1 MSLKLSNQMSN
12 LRRQAGVSIVEA
24 LVALLVL
31 SIGMLGVAG
40 LYLESLRANRTALS
54 RTVAVQLVNDMADR
68 IRANRGG
75 LDQYA
80 LVDGAPPTG
89 GADCSAALCTPVQ
102 LALYDKVQWY
112 TSVQNQL
119 PKGPSG
125 TIVPRTAI
133 AYTAAVG
140 TTPARYTIT
149 TWWRETGEVDYLS
162 TSVEVMILG
171 TT

>member
-1 MSLKLSNQMSN
+1 MSLKLSNRMITK
-12 LRRQAGVSIVEA
+12 RRQSGVSIIEA
-24 LVALLVL
+24 LVALIVL
-31 SIGMLGVAG
+31 SVGMLGVAG

-68 IRANRGG
+68 IRANRAG

-80 LVDGAPPTG
+80 LVDGTAPTG
-89 GADCSAALCTPVQ
+89 GSDCAAGLCTPTQ

-112 TSVQNQL
+112 TSVQAQL

-125 TIVPRTAI
+125 AIPPRTAI
-133 AYTAAVG
+133 TYTAAVG
-140 TTPARYTIT
+140 VTPARYVIT
-149 TWWRETGEVDYLS
+149 TWWRETGETDYLS

-171 TT
+171 AT